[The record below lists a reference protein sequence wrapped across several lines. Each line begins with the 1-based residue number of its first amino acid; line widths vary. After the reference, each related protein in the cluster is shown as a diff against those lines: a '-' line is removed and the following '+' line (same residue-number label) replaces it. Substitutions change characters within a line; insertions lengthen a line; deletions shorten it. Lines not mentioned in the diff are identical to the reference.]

1 MRPNTNPETGVS
13 YGVIACNS
21 LNQDLV
27 HILFY
32 GSQATNVSEG
42 GAVAEAEAELR
53 QQYRALLEE
62 ASIAAAE
69 TGADREV
76 GFDSE
81 AYEERWFE
89 KREYRYGEEDFV
101 ERGLASGAVDFQIE
115 EPTVTGTYE
124 GVTYQIGWLG
134 GAAILWVFRGPIV
147 RSRSLTSP
155 CIPGAIDLDSGFIY
169 AACSYDDSVEA
180 RHAYQGYGIPADWLA
195 KETT

>member
-32 GSQATNVSEG
+32 GSQATNVSED
-42 GAVAEAEAELR
+42 GAGAEAKAEAEAAYE
-53 QQYRALLEE
+53 ALIEDADE
-62 ASIAAAE
+62 SINNSGLIE
-69 TGADREV
+69 YDRERER
-76 GFDSE
+76 E
-81 AYEERWFE
+81 AWFE
-89 KREYRYGEEDFV
+89 IMSHEYDKETFV
-101 ERGLASGAVDFQIE
+101 ERALDKFNDRCCGIE
-115 EPTVTGTYE
+115 EPTITGIYE